1 MKKHIIFLGLLSCLL
16 FIFTGASDSKID
28 VLSEKFSKVAA
39 DGADWSDPVN
49 IWQTGEY
56 CVEPEVAAD
65 EVGNVHVVF
74 VVGQG
79 GGRAVYYNNTDE
91 DGKWRSP
98 QNVRGEGIGI
108 GEGPWAEVHVD
119 RDGTPNV
126 VFSGKV
132 SGNYEAL
139 LNRKMNGQWSG
150 PINVSRTSRGG
161 SAYPTLVIESDTNDH
176 FMFWQDDEFR
186 EHDSQTYWQTLVRY
200 QDEGQGSW
208 KGGGVA
214 PDPNNRAY
222 APQGGIDENGKI
234 YLVWANRAAGN
245 KSRIFFTENSNPR
258 DWNTWSKTID
268 ISGGTGMSFAYPQ
281 IAVDWKGN
289 CYVVWM
295 DTRDGGIEV
304 FFRKRVDGKW
314 LPVENLS
321 NSEIHS
327 VSPTVAVNKETQEI
341 YVAWEQHTKIFLR
354 EYTGGKWTDAVV
366 MNGAESLA
374 VHPHIFVSLTGS
386 VHLVFTD
393 KRSGQWNIFHRF
405 KQGRPP
411 EPPVAP
417 TGPIVQSS
425 ADQSTTPN
433 TKTNTVKWKETPEH
447 AGIPLENFN
456 LYRKVQG
463 QNDNQYVL
471 LAALPVTTFKYD
483 DMELPTDIKY
493 VYALSVTDSFE
504 QESELSQA
512 AWENAVFPPM
522 DLGLETKINR
532 VLFSQEKINYLSW
545 AHNTLNDPV
554 PSLSYN
560 IYRKLTTEDNS
571 QFVQIHTA
579 DANTISYMD
588 RGLAFTDKFVYS
600 ITVSDPEGHETPKLK
615 AVIGEEED
623 SE

>member
-1 MKKHIIFLGLLSCLL
+1 MKKPIIFLGLLSCLL
-16 FIFTGASDSKID
+16 FVITGASDSKIET
-28 VLSEKFSKVAA
+28 LSEKLFKVVA
-39 DGADWSDPVN
+39 DNSDWSDPVN
-49 IWQTGEY
+49 IWRSGEY

-65 EVGNVHVVF
+65 EIGNVHVVF

-79 GGRAVYYNNTDE
+79 GGRTVYYNNTDE
-91 DGKWRSP
+91 NGNWRSP
-98 QNVRGEGIGI
+98 QNVRGDGVNI
-108 GEGPWAEVHVD
+108 GEGPWAEIQVD
-119 RDGTPNV
+119 RDGAPNV
-126 VFSGKV
+126 VFSGKIG
-132 SGNYEAL
+132 GNYEAV
-139 LNRKMNGQWSG
+139 LNRNINGQWSG
-150 PINVSRTSRGG
+150 PINVSRTIRGG
-161 SAYPTLVIESDTNDH
+161 SAYPNLVIDPNTNDQ
-176 FMFWQDDEFR
+176 FIFWQDDEFR
-186 EHDSQTYWQTLVRY
+186 ENEEQIYWQTLVRF
-200 QDEGQGSW
+200 QDGGQGPW
-208 KGGGVA
+208 KGGGVV

-222 APQGGIDENGKI
+222 SPQGGIDEKGKI
-234 YLVWANRAAGN
+234 YLIWANRGAGN
-245 KSRIFFTENSNPR
+245 KTRVFFSENPNPK
-258 DWNTWSKTID
+258 DWNTWSNAID
-268 ISGGTGMSFAYPQ
+268 ISGGTGISFAYPQ

-295 DTRDGGIEV
+295 DTRDGGVEV

-314 LPVENLS
+314 STVENLS
-321 NSEIHS
+321 NSEIYS

-341 YVAWEQHTKIFLR
+341 YVAWEENTKILLR
-354 EYTGGKWTDAVV
+354 EYSSGNWKDTVI
-366 MNGAESLA
+366 MNGAQSMA

-393 KRSGQWNIFHRF
+393 KRTGQWNIFHCF

-425 ADQSTTPN
+425 LDQSTTPN

-447 AGIPLENFN
+447 ADIPLESFN

-463 QNDNQYVL
+463 QNDNQYNL
-471 LAALPVTTFKYD
+471 LATLPVTTFKYD
-483 DMELPTDIKY
+483 DMGLPTNIKY

-504 QESELSQA
+504 QESELSA
-512 AWENAVFPPM
+512 AAGENAVYPPM

-545 AHNTLNDPV
+545 GHNPLNDPV

-571 QFVQIHTA
+571 QLVHIYTA
-579 DANTISYMD
+579 DANTFFYMD
-588 RGLAFTDKFVYS
+588 RGLSFTDKYIYS
-600 ITVSDPEGHETPKLK
+600 ITVSDTEGHETPKLK

-623 SE
+623 EE